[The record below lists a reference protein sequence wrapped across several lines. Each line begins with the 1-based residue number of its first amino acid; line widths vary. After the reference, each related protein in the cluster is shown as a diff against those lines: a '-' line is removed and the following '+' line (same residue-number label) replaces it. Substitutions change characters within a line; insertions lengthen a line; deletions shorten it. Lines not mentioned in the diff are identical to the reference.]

1 MKFEEIKRL
10 KMTEIQIQ
18 IQNKLLEQYLSN
30 IEFLK
35 NNDIELYNKLETL
48 SYMIEKGI
56 YQEKFVLEFL
66 QETNSFDILN
76 LETNVYLYNKEIDEF
91 SKNELNKINL
101 DNRSGFFNL
110 NKNLFTNNN
119 LFGKTSDLKFND
131 LNKTLSDE
139 VKEYVNIW
147 EEIKEDKKYE
157 KIDKFIF
164 LGNLLGTQIID
175 FYNKINFKS
184 CFIYEPNLE
193 IFRLS
198 LFTTNYMQLS
208 KNIKFTF
215 SIMNDDIDLNKKIVN
230 FINNTEIFSN
240 YIIKYYKMNYVED
253 GIFQKF
259 LNQMHLLDPLKFDYT
274 KLLYHTFDS
283 ISKHIGSYKILTL
296 KNKKDLIIDKNVLFI
311 AAGPSLDNN
320 FEFIKENQEKF
331 IIITIG
337 AVYKKLFDNDIIPDI
352 VTTVDPSYNALNST
366 HFNLE
371 DVKLLKDTIIMASIN
386 TPTKILERFNQEK
399 LFLYEVLDS
408 FKINS
413 NEYFGVSIGEIS
425 LSLILDLNF
434 KNIYLLGTDL
444 SINQITG
451 ESHFSNYINKRE
463 NYTKERKVN
472 NLKQDNY
479 TVEDFIEV
487 KGNTSDKVITKRIFA
502 LSIIQYVDIINKFK
516 KNFQTIYNLS
526 KNGAYI
532 EGTIYKNFD
541 EIVLNLDS
549 IDKSTILS
557 ELILSSELGLTKQ
570 EKINLEEKITNL
582 GDLKH
587 TISKL
592 HITSLERV
600 TLREFKDRLLVCFK
614 EINKN
619 NDRFLD
625 KIILNYSK
633 IVISYIFY
641 SINDKEIQN
650 IEKEKKLAKSQKVF
664 YSHIQKILDVY
675 LTYLL
680 KIK

>member
-1 MKFEEIKRL
+1 
-10 KMTEIQIQ
+10 MTEIQ

-48 SYMIEKGI
+48 SYMIEKGL
-56 YQEKFVLEFL
+56 YQEKFILEFF

-76 LETNVYLYNKEIDEF
+76 LETNVYLYNKEIDIF
-91 SKNELNKINL
+91 SKNELDKINL

-119 LFGKTSDLKFND
+119 LFGKTSDLKFSD
-131 LNKTLSDE
+131 LNKTLSNE
-139 VKEYVNIW
+139 IKEYVNIW
-147 EEIKEDKKYE
+147 GEIKEDKEYE
-157 KIDKFIF
+157 EIDKFIF

-208 KNIKFTF
+208 KNIRFVF
-215 SIMNDDIDLNKKIVN
+215 SIMNDDIDFNKKIVN

-240 YIIKYYKMNYVED
+240 YIIKYYKMNYVD
-253 GIFQKF
+253 NTIFQKF
-259 LNQMHLLDPLKFDYT
+259 LNQMHLSDPLKFDYT

-283 ISKHIGSYKILTL
+283 ISKHIGTYRILTL
-296 KNKKDLIIDKNVLFI
+296 KNKKDSIIDKNVLFL

-320 FEFIKENQEKF
+320 LDFIKENQENF

-337 AVYKKLFDNDIIPDI
+337 AVYKKLFEKGIIPDI
-352 VTTVDPSYNALNST
+352 VTTVDPQYDVLNAT
-366 HFNLE
+366 HFNTE
-371 DVKLLKDTIIMASIN
+371 DVKLLENTIVIASIN

-487 KGNTSDKVITKRIFA
+487 KGNTSNKVITKRIFA
-502 LSIIQYVDIINKFK
+502 LSIIQYIDVINKFK
-516 KNFQTIYNLS
+516 KDFQTIYNLS

-532 EGTIYKNFD
+532 DGTIYKNFD
-541 EIVLNLDS
+541 ETGLNLDL
-549 IDKSTILS
+549 IDKSTILR
-557 ELILSSELGLTKQ
+557 ELVLSSELGLTKQ
-570 EKINLEEKITNL
+570 EKIYLKEKINNL
-582 GDLKH
+582 KNLKY

-592 HITSLERV
+592 YATSLERV

-664 YSHIQKILDVY
+664 YTHIQKILDVY

>member
-1 MKFEEIKRL
+1 
-10 KMTEIQIQ
+10 MTEIQ
-18 IQNKLLEQYLSN
+18 IQNKLLELYSSN
-30 IEFLK
+30 MEFLK
-35 NNDIELYNKLETL
+35 NNDIKLYNKLETL
-48 SYMIEKGI
+48 SYMIEKSL
-56 YQEKFVLEFL
+56 YQEKFVLEFF
-66 QETNSFDILN
+66 QETNNFDILN
-76 LETNVYLYNKEIDEF
+76 LETELYLYNKEIDKF

-110 NKNLFTNNN
+110 NKNLFRKNNV
-119 LFGKTSDLKFND
+119 FIKTSDLKFND

-139 VKEYVNIW
+139 IKEYVNIW
-147 EEIKEDKKYE
+147 GEIKEDKKYE
-157 KIDKFIF
+157 EIDKFIF

-175 FYNKINFKS
+175 FYNEINFKS

-208 KNIKFTF
+208 KNIKFVF
-215 SIMNDDIDLNKKIVN
+215 SIMDDDIDLNKKIVK

-240 YIIKYYKMNYVED
+240 YIIKYCKMNYVDD

-283 ISKHIGSYKILTL
+283 VSKHIDKYKILTL
-296 KNKKDLIIDKNVLFI
+296 KNKKDFIIDKNVLFL
-311 AAGPSLDNN
+311 AAGPSLENN
-320 FEFIKENQEKF
+320 LDLIKENQNKF

-337 AVYKKLFDNDIIPDI
+337 AVYKKLFENGIIPDI
-352 VTTVDPSYNALNST
+352 VTTVDPQYDVLNST

-444 SINQITG
+444 CINQITG

-463 NYTKERKVN
+463 DYTKESKVN

-502 LSIIQYVDIINKFK
+502 LSIIQYVNIINKFK

-526 KNGAYI
+526 KDGAYI
-532 EGTIYKNFD
+532 EGTTYKNFD

-549 IDKSTILS
+549 IDKSTTLN
-557 ELILSSELGLTKQ
+557 ELILLSELGLTKQ
-570 EKINLEEKITNL
+570 EKIYLKENINNLKN
-582 GDLKH
+582 LKH
-587 TISKL
+587 AISKL
-592 HITSLERV
+592 YITSLERV

-619 NDRFLD
+619 NDKFLD

-633 IVISYIFY
+633 IIISYIFY
-641 SINDKEIQN
+641 SINDKEIETS
-650 IEKEKKLAKSQKVF
+650 EKEKKLAKSQKLF
-664 YSHIQKILDVY
+664 YKQIQKILDVY
-675 LTYLL
+675 LIYLL

>member
-1 MKFEEIKRL
+1 
-10 KMTEIQIQ
+10 MTEIQ

-48 SYMIEKGI
+48 SYMIEKGL
-56 YQEKFVLEFL
+56 YQEKFILEFF

-76 LETNVYLYNKEIDEF
+76 LETNVYLYNKEIDIF
-91 SKNELNKINL
+91 SKNELDKINL

-119 LFGKTSDLKFND
+119 LFGKTSDLKFSD

-139 VKEYVNIW
+139 IKEYVNIW
-147 EEIKEDKKYE
+147 GEIKEDKEYE
-157 KIDKFIF
+157 EIDKFIF

-175 FYNKINFKS
+175 FYNKINFKN

-208 KNIKFTF
+208 KNIRFVF
-215 SIMNDDIDLNKKIVN
+215 SIMNDDIDFNKKIVN

-240 YIIKYYKMNYVED
+240 YIIKYYKMNYVD
-253 GIFQKF
+253 DTIFQKF
-259 LNQMHLLDPLKFDYT
+259 LNQMHLSDPLKFDYT

-283 ISKHIGSYKILTL
+283 ISKHIGTYRILTL
-296 KNKKDLIIDKNVLFI
+296 KNKKDSIIDKNVLFL

-320 FEFIKENQEKF
+320 LDFIKENQENF

-337 AVYKKLFDNDIIPDI
+337 AVYKKLFENGVIPDI
-352 VTTVDPSYNALNST
+352 VTTVDPQYDVLNAT
-366 HFNLE
+366 YFNTE
-371 DVKLLKDTIIMASIN
+371 DVKLLENTIVIASIN

-487 KGNTSDKVITKRIFA
+487 KGNTSNKVITKRIFA
-502 LSIIQYVDIINKFK
+502 LSIIQYIDVINKFK
-516 KNFQTIYNLS
+516 KDFQTIYNLS

-532 EGTIYKNFD
+532 DGTIYKNFD

-549 IDKSTILS
+549 IDKSTILR
-557 ELILSSELGLTKQ
+557 ELVLSSELGLTKQ
-570 EKINLEEKITNL
+570 EKIYLKEKINNL
-582 GDLKH
+582 KNLKY

-592 HITSLERV
+592 YATSLERV
-600 TLREFKDRLLVCFK
+600 TLREFKYRLLFCFK

-633 IVISYIFY
+633 IVVSYIFY

-650 IEKEKKLAKSQKVF
+650 IEKEKKLAKSEKIF
-664 YSHIQKILDVY
+664 YKQIEKILDVY
-675 LTYLL
+675 LAYLL

>member
-1 MKFEEIKRL
+1 
-10 KMTEIQIQ
+10 MTEMQ
-18 IQNKLLEQYLSN
+18 IQNKLLEQYSSN
-30 IEFLK
+30 MEFLK

-48 SYMIEKGI
+48 SYMIEKGL

-66 QETNSFDILN
+66 QETNNFDILN
-76 LETNVYLYNKEIDEF
+76 LETELYLYNKEIDEF

-119 LFGKTSDLKFND
+119 LFGKTSDLKFSD

-139 VKEYVNIW
+139 IKEYVNIW
-147 EEIKEDKKYE
+147 GEVKEDKKYE

-164 LGNLLGTQIID
+164 LGNLLGSQIID
-175 FYNKINFKS
+175 FYNKINFKC

-208 KNIKFTF
+208 KNIRLIF
-215 SIMNDDIDLNKKIVN
+215 SIMDDDIDMNKKIDK
-230 FINNTEIFSN
+230 FIGNTEIFSN
-240 YIIKYYKMNYVED
+240 YVIKYYKMNYIND
-253 GIFQKF
+253 RIFQIF
-259 LNQMHLLDPLKFDYT
+259 LNQMHLHDPLKFDYT
-274 KLLYHTFDS
+274 KSLYHTFDS
-283 ISKHIGSYKILTL
+283 ISKHIGKYRVLTL
-296 KNKKDLIIDKNVLFI
+296 KNKKDFIIDKNILFL

-320 FEFIKENQEKF
+320 IDFIKENQEKF

-337 AVYKKLFDNDIIPDI
+337 AVYKKLFENGIIPDV
-352 VTTVDPSYNALNST
+352 VTTVDPQYDVLNST
-366 HFNLE
+366 YFNTE
-371 DVKLLKDTIIMASIN
+371 DVKLLENTIIFASIN

-463 NYTKERKVN
+463 NYTKEKKVN

-502 LSIIQYVDIINKFK
+502 LSIIQYVEIINKFK

-526 KNGAYI
+526 KDGAYI
-532 EGTIYKNFD
+532 EGTTYKNFD

-549 IDKSTILS
+549 IDKSTTLN
-557 ELILSSELGLTKQ
+557 ELILLSELGLTKQ
-570 EKINLEEKITNL
+570 EKIYLKENINNLKN
-582 GDLKH
+582 LKH
-587 TISKL
+587 AISKL
-592 HITSLERV
+592 YITSLERV

-619 NDRFLD
+619 NDKFLD

-633 IVISYIFY
+633 IIISYIFY

-650 IEKEKKLAKSQKVF
+650 IEKEKKLAKSQKLF
-664 YSHIQKILDVY
+664 YKQIQKILDVY
-675 LTYLL
+675 LIYLL

>member
-1 MKFEEIKRL
+1 
-10 KMTEIQIQ
+10 MTE
-18 IQNKLLEQYLSN
+18 IQNKLLEQYFSN
-30 IEFLK
+30 IEFFK
-35 NNDIELYNKLETL
+35 KNDIELYNKLEIL
-48 SYMIEKGI
+48 SYMIEKGL
-56 YQEKFVLEFL
+56 YQEKFVLEFF
-66 QETNSFDILN
+66 QETNNFDILN
-76 LETNVYLYNKEIDEF
+76 LETDQYLYNKEMKKF
-91 SKNELNKINL
+91 TKNELDKINL
-101 DNRSGFFNL
+101 DNRSAFFNL
-110 NKNLFTNNN
+110 NKNLFRKNNQ
-119 LFGKTSDLKFND
+119 FGNISDSKFND

-139 VKEYVNIW
+139 IKEYVNIW
-147 EEIKEDKKYE
+147 GEVKEDKKFE
-157 KIDKFIF
+157 EIDKFIF

-208 KNIKFTF
+208 KNIKFIF
-215 SIMNDDIDLNKKIVN
+215 SIMDHDIDLNKKIVKFMN
-230 FINNTEIFSN
+230 DTEIFSN
-240 YIIKYYKMNYVED
+240 YIIKYYKMNYVDD

-259 LNQMHLLDPLKFDYT
+259 LNQIHLLDPLKFDYT

-283 ISKHIGSYKILTL
+283 ISKHIGKYRILTL

-311 AAGPSLDNN
+311 AAGPSLENN
-320 FEFIKENQEKF
+320 LEFIKKNQDKF

-337 AVYKKLFDNDIIPDI
+337 AVYKKLFENGVTPDI
-352 VTTVDPSYNALNST
+352 VTTVDPQYDVLNST
-366 HFNLE
+366 YFNLE
-371 DVKLLKDTIIMASIN
+371 DVKLLENTIIIASIN

-451 ESHFSNYINKRE
+451 ESHFSNYVNKRE
-463 NYTKERKVN
+463 NYTKEREVN
-472 NLKQDNY
+472 SLKQDNY
-479 TVEDFIEV
+479 TLEDFIEV

-516 KNFQTIYNLS
+516 KNFQIIYNLA
-526 KNGAYI
+526 KDGAYI
-532 EGTIYKNFD
+532 EGTTYKNFD
-541 EIVLNLDS
+541 EIILNLNS
-549 IDKSTILS
+549 IDKSATLN
-557 ELILSSELGLTKQ
+557 ELILSSELGLTKEEKVYLK
-570 EKINLEEKITNL
+570 EKINNLEN
-582 GDLKH
+582 LKH
-587 TISKL
+587 TLSEL
-592 HITSLERV
+592 HTTSLERV
-600 TLREFKDRLLVCFK
+600 TLREFKDILLAYFK
-614 EINKN
+614 AININ
-619 NDRFLD
+619 NDKFLD

-633 IVISYIFY
+633 TVVNYIFY

-650 IEKEKKLAKSQKVF
+650 TEKEKKLAKSQKIF
-664 YSHIQKILDVY
+664 YKQIQKILDVY
-675 LTYLL
+675 LKYLL